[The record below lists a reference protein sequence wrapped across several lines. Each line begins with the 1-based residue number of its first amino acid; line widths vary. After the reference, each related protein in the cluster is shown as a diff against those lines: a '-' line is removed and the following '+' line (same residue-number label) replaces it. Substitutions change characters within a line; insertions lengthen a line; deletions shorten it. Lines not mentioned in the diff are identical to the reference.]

1 MSSSAKEN
9 FDQTI
14 KKLEW
19 QVQHE
24 KDLGQNMN
32 VLLENK
38 LSEQIAYGREQEQ
51 KQFELDDLISFKN
64 KQLEKQEKE
73 ISKLETSRKDLESR
87 IQDL

>member
-38 LSEQIAYGREQEQ
+38 LSEQIAYGRE
-51 KQFELDDLISFKN
+51 
-64 KQLEKQEKE
+64 
-73 ISKLETSRKDLESR
+73 
-87 IQDL
+87 